1 MFFFPKSLST
11 INGSATSRS
20 VTFNCV
26 CERTKKK
33 RRNNG
38 TRFTLLIAI
47 MSVSNPGKG
56 NRKFCHIC
64 GSIFE
69 NENKNVS
76 IFTIPKKKLSSW
88 QLIIPQLKQT
98 SVLCERQNVPSDIVK
113 KDLQMGWYF
122 MNIKDGD

>member
-1 MFFFPKSLST
+1 
-11 INGSATSRS
+11 
-20 VTFNCV
+20 
-26 CERTKKK
+26 
-33 RRNNG
+33 
-38 TRFTLLIAI
+38 

-98 SVLCERQNVPSDIVK
+98 SVLCERQNDPSDIVK